1 MTPDTRYVSTKCFS
15 SDKEEKNQ
23 GGTAESFVPT
33 KGGWFLFYVLKDV
46 YEKGEMKMKDKLQQ
60 IREKAIAEIE
70 GSDGLE
76 RLNEV
81 RQAVL
86 GKKGELTAVLKGMK
100 DVAPEDRPKVGQW
113 VNDTRSAIE
122 TVLEEKM
129 KILEADAL
137 KKRYEAEKIDVTM
150 PAVKHEKGNLHPVTQ
165 VRNQLID
172 IFASMGFEVYE
183 GAEIETDYYNF
194 TALNTP
200 QDHPARDM
208 QDTFYLSPEF
218 LLRTQTSAGQIHV
231 MENKKP
237 PIKILSPG
245 RVFRSD
251 DDATHSPMFHQM
263 EGLVVDKNITLC
275 DLKGMLDVLVQKI
288 YGEGT
293 TTRLRP
299 SYFPFTEPSV
309 EVDCSCFACGGKGC
323 SLCKGTG
330 WIEVLGAGIVNK
342 RVLENCGIDSEEYSG
357 FAFGIGL
364 ERIAMLKYGINNIK
378 LLFGSD
384 LRVLN
389 QINEK

>member
-1 MTPDTRYVSTKCFS
+1 MQ
-15 SDKEEKNQ
+15 EKNILSDNLLNLKQ
-23 GGTAESFVPT
+23 KIESGLEALT
-33 KGGWFLFYVLKDV
+33 SSKEL
-46 YEKGEMKMKDKLQQ
+46 YEFRSSYLEGKKSKISELMKEMKNL
-60 IREKAIAEIE
+60 
-70 GSDGLE
+70 
-76 RLNEV
+76 
-81 RQAVL
+81 
-86 GKKGELTAVLKGMK
+86 
-100 DVAPEDRPKVGQW
+100 APEERAGYGKAVNELKEWAIQRFSKMEEQMKVRELQ
-113 VNDTRSAIE
+113 R
-122 TVLEEKM
+122 
-129 KILEADAL
+129 
-137 KKRYEAEKIDVTM
+137 RYESEKIDLTM
-150 PAVKHEKGNLHPVTQ
+150 PAEEKEIGNLHPVTL

-172 IFASMGFEVYE
+172 VFAGMGFEIFE
-183 GAEIETDYYNF
+183 GTEIETDYYNF

-231 MENKKP
+231 MESKKP

-245 RVFRSD
+245 KVFRSD
-251 DDATHSPMFHQM
+251 DDATHSPMFSQM
-263 EGLVVDKNITLC
+263 EGLVVDKGITLC
-275 DLKGMLDVLVQKI
+275 DLKGMLDMFVQKI

-309 EVDCSCFACGGKGC
+309 EVDCSCFECGGKGC

-330 WIEVLGAGIVNK
+330 WIEILGAGMVNK

-364 ERIAMLKYGINNIK
+364 ERTAMLKYGINNIK

-384 LRVLN
+384 LRVLK